1 MIESKI
7 CYYSFSGLFY
17 DGTGND
23 IGTEMAL
30 IEANKLNMANALA
43 ELKALKEVC
52 HSLLY
57 PRMKIRSSSKLIIT
71 KKWVFLFRLKSRK

>member
-30 IEANKLNMANALA
+30 IEANKLNMANAL
-43 ELKALKEVC
+43 L
-52 HSLLY
+52 S
-57 PRMKIRSSSKLIIT
+57 
-71 KKWVFLFRLKSRK
+71 

>member
-1 MIESKI
+1 MLL
-7 CYYSFSGLFY
+7 YFFFSGLFY

-30 IEANKLNMANALA
+30 IEANKLNMANALS

-52 HSLLY
+52 HSFLY
-57 PRMKIRSSSKLIIT
+57 HRMKIGSPSKLRIANNG
-71 KKWVFLFRLKSRK
+71 LFRAG

>member
-1 MIESKI
+1 MIGSEI
-7 CYYSFSGLFY
+7 CCYFFSFSGLFY

-43 ELKALKEVC
+43 ELRAFKEVC
-52 HSLLY
+52 HSFRY
-57 PRMKIRSSSKLIIT
+57 PPNKNHNPIHN
-71 KKWVFLFRLKSRK
+71 